1 MLHVRDR
8 KGRHS
13 VLLLAVEPQGCA
25 TGCQHLQ
32 ARRTRKQRRNDGC
45 CLQNLLEVVEQE
57 EHTPLAEVVFEALIE
72 RYLSCLFHP
81 KRLSDGREEQFG
93 FCQGCERH
101 EEGTVGELIKEVG
114 CCLQGYSCLANP

>member
-8 KGRHS
+8 KGRHG

-32 ARRTRKQRRNDGC
+32 ARSPRKQLRNDGC

-72 RYLSCLFHP
+72 GLLSCLPHP

-93 FCQGCERH
+93 FTQGGQRH
-101 EEGTVGELIKEVG
+101 EEGTVGEVLQEVC
-114 CCLQGYSCLANP
+114 CCLQGYSCLASP